1 MGRSEKEKKKKI
13 EKNQA
18 GMCPAAPR
26 LRQNKGRKGPLVWT
40 GERQS
45 VLERWSVQRKDRE
58 RRYRGSTTIHA
69 ESESYSKERKTRGI
83 RKGEE
88 MKLRGKNGRGSGT
101 WN

>member
-1 MGRSEKEKKKKI
+1 MGRSEKNKKKI

-26 LRQNKGRKGPLVWT
+26 LRQKKGRKGLLVWT
-40 GERQS
+40 GEDSLCSR
-45 VLERWSVQRKDRE
+45 DGACRE
-58 RRYRGSTTIHA
+58 KIEKERYRGSTTIHA
-69 ESESYSKERKTRGI
+69 ESYSKERKTRGI
-83 RKGEE
+83 RKVEE